1 MNAAFLDTD
10 TRARAPMRGA
20 PFDDALAAAT
30 EALAIALRERDL
42 AIFYRAFRA
51 TQLPFLCG
59 PMRDDADALFPA
71 CFAVVHRLGGLSPAL
86 ALAVENHYYVTSA
99 VATFPA
105 AADPALEAFRH
116 RLLDRVTDAR
126 LLVANTNS
134 KIHGTRLG
142 AIGTAAHRH
151 GAGFRIRGE
160 AAYTSL
166 ATEADL
172 LVLLTEIAGEGTALF
187 VLDRLR
193 DNPAVVIGDYLFPTA
208 MIDSDTRRI
217 GFDDLDVPAE
227 ALATAA
233 GSPLTALLIR
243 FEMAWH
249 QALIGALYLGCA
261 ARALDEIRRFA
272 GDTRGRDGVP
282 LAMLDGMIV
291 DTGRLAIDYATAR
304 AAVER
309 CGAAIARVRT
319 LPRDSEAIERASN
332 EAGVAKYSACRVA
345 EAIVTTARRIVGAR
359 SFAGDS
365 VLERLSSEVM
375 FGVLGAEVSAV
386 TERRLGKQVLEGNF
400 FARTFG

>member
-1 MNAAFLDTD
+1 MNAAFLDAD
-10 TRARAPMRGA
+10 ARSGGSTSGA
-20 PFDDALAAAT
+20 RFDDELTAAT
-30 EALAIALRERDL
+30 DALAIALRERDL

-59 PMRDDADALFPA
+59 PMRDDVDALFPA

-105 AADPALEAFRH
+105 AADPALEVFRH

-142 AIGTAAHRH
+142 EIGTAAHRH
-151 GAGFRIRGE
+151 GDGFRISGK

-172 LVLLTEIAGEGTALF
+172 LVLLTEIADEGTALF

-193 DNPAVVIGDYLFPTA
+193 DNPAVVIGDYLLPTA
-208 MIDSDTRRI
+208 MIDSDTRHI
-217 GFDDLDVPAE
+217 GFDDLDLPKE

-272 GDTRGRDGVP
+272 GEMRGRDGVP
-282 LAMLDGMIV
+282 LAKLDGMIV

-309 CGAAIARVRT
+309 CGAAIARVRA

-332 EAGVAKYSACRVA
+332 EASVAKYSACRVA
-345 EAIVTTARRIVGAR
+345 EAIVTAARRIVGAR
-359 SFAGDS
+359 SFAGNS

-375 FGVLGAEVSAV
+375 FGVLGPEVGAV
-386 TERRLGKQVLEGNF
+386 TERRLGKQVLEGSF